1 MPRFSSLPD
10 LQLALRTGQTTCR
23 AVVDYYLTQIEK
35 NSTLNAYVEVWAE
48 EARAQA
54 DALDM
59 RRQNTPNGLGR
70 LFGMVVSIKDNIC
83 YANHQVTASSK
94 VLEGFTSLYSATAVE
109 RLLAEDAIIIGRT
122 NCDQFGMGSSNE
134 NSAYGPVRNALDPE
148 RVPGGSSGGAAVA
161 VQTDTCLAALG
172 SDTGGSVRQPAAF
185 CGLWGF
191 KPTYGRISRHG
202 LLAYGSSFDQIGVL
216 ANNPADIA
224 LMLAVIAGPDDYDST
239 ALPGIST
246 RPPRLETAPIRI
258 AYFTQTIDSEAVDS
272 GVRTVTQQYM
282 ERLRAQGHLVEPVPF
297 DLLDFIIPTYYVL
310 TTAEASSNL
319 ARYDGV
325 RYGYRSP
332 QARNL
337 EENYV
342 LSRSAGF
349 SAEVKRRI
357 LLGTFVLSS
366 GYYDAYYTKAQQ
378 ARQLIRQRTLAILAE
393 YDFILMPAAPSV
405 AWKFGEKSA
414 DPVAMYLSDIYTV
427 LANLAG
433 VPALALP
440 AGTHPGNG
448 LPVGVQL
455 MSGLWEEE
463 RLLDFAGKLV
473 P

>member
-148 RVPGGSSGGAAVA
+148 RVPGGSSGGAAVS

-172 SDTGGSVRQPAAF
+172 SDTGGSIRQPAAF

-272 GVRTVTQQYM
+272 GVRTVTQQYID
-282 ERLRAQGHLVEPVPF
+282 RLRAQG
-297 DLLDFIIPTYYVL
+297 
-310 TTAEASSNL
+310 
-319 ARYDGV
+319 
-325 RYGYRSP
+325 
-332 QARNL
+332 
-337 EENYV
+337 
-342 LSRSAGF
+342 
-349 SAEVKRRI
+349 
-357 LLGTFVLSS
+357 
-366 GYYDAYYTKAQQ
+366 
-378 ARQLIRQRTLAILAE
+378 
-393 YDFILMPAAPSV
+393 
-405 AWKFGEKSA
+405 
-414 DPVAMYLSDIYTV
+414 
-427 LANLAG
+427 
-433 VPALALP
+433 
-440 AGTHPGNG
+440 
-448 LPVGVQL
+448 
-455 MSGLWEEE
+455 
-463 RLLDFAGKLV
+463 
-473 P
+473 